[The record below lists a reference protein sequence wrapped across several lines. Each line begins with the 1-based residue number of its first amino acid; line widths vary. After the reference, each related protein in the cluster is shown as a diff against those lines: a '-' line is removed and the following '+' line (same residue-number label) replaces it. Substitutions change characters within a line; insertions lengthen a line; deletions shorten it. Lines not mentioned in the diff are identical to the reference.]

1 LKKFIIEYKINVTK
15 KRRFFIATKSEE
27 LRINE
32 QIKAAKVRVIGEK
45 GEQVGVLSLVEARA
59 KAEELGVD
67 LVEVSPEADPPVCRL
82 INYGK
87 FLYQKE
93 KKAKEARK
101 KQKVIEIKEMKFR
114 PKIDNHDFEYR
125 IKQIKEF
132 LEKGDKVKITIR
144 FRGRELVHSEL
155 GFELAKRIV
164 EQTKDLGAPEK
175 SPRME
180 GRNIV
185 FVISAIKKQ

>member
-1 LKKFIIEYKINVTK
+1 MKKFIIEYKINVTK